1 VSLRTGAE
9 YLDALRDG
17 REVWLNGER
26 VGDVTRHPQLAGC
39 ARSLAENFDLQRHP
53 DLADLMTAVS
63 PRTGDA
69 ISRAWHLP
77 RSAVDL
83 RKGREMFE
91 LIERRAGGVLGRHPQ
106 YMASLLMGVYASHS
120 RIAAVN
126 ETWAAN
132 LERGF
137 DRCREGDL
145 AISFSAI
152 PPAQDRRLPPS
163 MSRTLRV
170 VERRPDG
177 VVLRGA
183 QMAATHSIYADEYL
197 CTANRRPD
205 TQDETLYFLIPI
217 ATKGI
222 RLICR
227 PSLAHAGEPDHPLS
241 SRWDEMDVWI
251 IYDDVFIPNDRI
263 FLLDNAAGL
272 TITPPVAFSFF
283 YGMLRQVVKVEA
295 MVGICFAITDY
306 LGTRDLPQNR
316 DMLAEAVAA
325 LESLRTVIRVA
336 EETPV
341 ITAGGLALPNP
352 EKVALARVIDL
363 QSHARIVEIVRTICG
378 SSLIMAPGETELNHP
393 ELGPLLKQFVA
404 GGDERALER
413 FKIIKLAWDYV
424 CDSFGQRQLLF
435 EEHASV
441 NLPRRRG
448 LLLDAWEPSSAV
460 ALAKQL
466 AGIAGTDDPTGRRS
480 PAAAKQDDAQLLPNG
495 EGGTVGRANA
505 GAPSRRPA
513 ASGQVPSPDAG

>member
-1 VSLRTGAE
+1 MSLRTGAQ

-26 VGDVTRHPQLAGC
+26 VEDVTRHPQLAGC
-39 ARSLAENFDLQRHP
+39 ARSLAENFDLQCDPVHRAV
-53 DLADLMTAVS
+53 LTATS
-63 PRTGDA
+63 PRTGEP

-77 RSAVDL
+77 RSAEDL

-106 YMASLLMGVYASHS
+106 YMASLLMGVYESHR
-120 RIAAVN
+120 RIAAIDKAWAKNLVN
-126 ETWAAN
+126 
-132 LERGF
+132 GF
-137 DRCREGDL
+137 DRCRENDL

-163 MSRTLRV
+163 MSRSLKV
-170 VERRPDG
+170 VERRAGG

-197 CTANRRPD
+197 CTANRRAD

-227 PSLAHAGEPDHPLS
+227 PSLSHAGEGDHPLS

-251 IYDDVFIPNDRI
+251 IYDDAFIPADRI
-263 FLLDNAAGL
+263 FLLDNPAGL
-272 TITPPVAFSFF
+272 TITPPAAFSFF

-295 MVGICFAITDY
+295 MIGICFAITDY
-306 LGTRDLPQNR
+306 LGTRDVPQNR
-316 DMLAEAVAA
+316 EMLAEAVAA
-325 LESLRTVIRVA
+325 LEALRTIIRVA

-341 ITAGGLALPNP
+341 MTEDGLALPNP

-363 QSHARIVEIVRTICG
+363 QTHARVVEIVRTICG
-378 SSLIMAPGETELNHP
+378 SSLIMAPGETEMNHP
-393 ELGPLLKQFVA
+393 ELGPLLKRFVA

-448 LLLDAWEPSSAV
+448 LLLDAWDPEPAM
-460 ALAKQL
+460 ALAKLL
-466 AGIAGTDDPTGRRS
+466 AGIAPPVRADADGSPPAHRS
-480 PAAAKQDDAQLLPNG
+480 AADRNSAPAG
-495 EGGTVGRANA
+495 
-505 GAPSRRPA
+505 
-513 ASGQVPSPDAG
+513 